1 MGDRVT
7 GAPKMVGSRMESQ
20 ERQTAEKTS
29 LFGLV
34 SFHPRLAIVLMFLTL
49 TVVVVGVRIWM
60 DTGFR
65 RVDALVRDAQRAF
78 TIPQKKGMAARD
90 PAEVEARIRE
100 WTGAKVALP
109 RDELFTYTDV
119 SRGRAGRKVAA
130 LVHLS
135 YSGERYLLV
144 VRKEMIRGRGSRQ
157 FLFLQSG
164 FLSGEKD
171 GNSFV
176 FWEREGVL
184 YLCMTKADLS
194 HAFDLVRRYFT

>member
-1 MGDRVT
+1 
-7 GAPKMVGSRMESQ
+7 MVGSRKENPGG
-20 ERQTAEKTS
+20 QTAEKTS

-34 SFHPRLAIVLMFLTL
+34 SFHPRLAIILIILTL
-49 TVVVVGVRIWM
+49 TVIVVGVRIWM

-78 TIPQKKGMAARD
+78 ATPQKEGMAARE

-100 WTGAKVALP
+100 WTGAKVLLP

-119 SRGRAGRKVAA
+119 SRGKAGRKVAA
-130 LVHLS
+130 LVHLVF
-135 YSGERYLLV
+135 SGERYLLLV

-157 FLFLQSG
+157 SLFLQSG

-176 FWEREGVL
+176 FWEREGVS
-184 YLCMTKADLS
+184 YLCMTEADLE